1 MIYLLLFSGPL
12 VLNPLVEVTETP
24 KEDGP
29 GRGQAG
35 PKDIRLD
42 EEEAEEDDQEEG
54 NRQWTGYLVKRHLEA
69 IFHKVTGLA
78 VLPVS
83 QHGQDVNQDED
94 VTGGPGDHAESLNCR
109 VREAENWRDQGE

>member
-54 NRQWTGYLVKRHLEA
+54 DGQRTGELVKRHLEA
-69 IFHKVTGLA
+69 GSYEIAGFPVLA
-78 VLPVS
+78 V
-83 QHGQDVNQDED
+83 GQ
-94 VTGGPGDHAESLNCR
+94 
-109 VREAENWRDQGE
+109 

>member
-35 PKDIRLD
+35 PEDIRLD

-54 NRQWTGYLVKRHLEA
+54 DGQRTGELVKRHLEA
-69 IFHKVTGLA
+69 GGYEIAGFPVLA
-78 VLPVS
+78 VG
-83 QHGQDVNQDED
+83 QQGQNINQDVH
-94 VTGGPGDHAESLNCR
+94 VTRCPGHRAKNFNSR
-109 VREAENWRDQGE
+109 AGEAHDWRD

>member
-69 IFHKVTGLA
+69 GNYEIAGFPVLA
-78 VLPVS
+78 VG
-83 QHGQDVNQDED
+83 QEGQNINQDVH
-94 VTGGPGDHAESLNCR
+94 VTRCPGHRAKNFNSR
-109 VREAENWRDQGE
+109 AGEAHDWRDQH

>member
-35 PKDIRLD
+35 PEDIRLD

-54 NRQWTGYLVKRHLEA
+54 NRQWTGYLVKRHLET

-83 QHGQDVNQDED
+83 Q
-94 VTGGPGDHAESLNCR
+94 
-109 VREAENWRDQGE
+109 